1 MIDKYEALTLG
12 TYMRVN
18 AVLESDAEDLD
29 KQVEIIAILGGMAVD
44 EVLLLPL
51 SDYSR
56 MAAQSAFLRKP
67 CPPTQI
73 AEDYRFGDLAPVLD
87 FTKINTAQYV
97 DFQTFSKG
105 FPQSLPQL
113 LSVFM
118 VPEGKAYNEGY
129 DVQKVQEQVKQMPF
143 PDAIGLAA
151 FFFGRFLKLTM
162 ASLTSWASEMRESK
176 DPLEIA
182 RMGEKILEVRMLL
195 ESAGVG
201 LQM

>member
-18 AVLESDAEDLD
+18 EVLESDAEDLD
-29 KQVEIIAILGGMAVD
+29 KQVEIIAILSGMAVD

-51 SDYSR
+51 ADYSR
-56 MAAQSAFLRKP
+56 MAAESAFLRKP
-67 CPPTQI
+67 CPPTPI
-73 AEDYRFGDLAPVLD
+73 AEGYRFGDLAPVLD

-97 DFQTFSKG
+97 DFQTFSKD
-105 FPQSLPQL
+105 FPRSLPQL

-129 DVQKVQEQVKQMPF
+129 DSRKVQEQVKQMPF
-143 PDAIGLAA
+143 PDALGLAA
-151 FFFGRFLKLTM
+151 FFFGRFLELTM
-162 ASLTSWASEMRESK
+162 DSLTSWATEMRKSK